1 MSNPAEVRPYEPLDV
16 GAWRPLRRPVF
27 RALWIA
33 TIASAVGTW
42 MQDVGASWLMTSLA
56 PTPLLVSLVQAA
68 SNLPFFVLALPAGA
82 LADVVDRRR
91 LLMVSQAWML
101 LSAAALGVLT
111 LSGAVTPVGLLIL
124 TFCLG
129 IGSALNAPAWQAIT
143 PELVPREELPEAI
156 SLNGMA
162 MNVAR
167 AAGPAIG
174 GSVVGMFGPGTTFL
188 LNAASFLGVI
198 AVLAG
203 WERPRHESRLP
214 PEDLF
219 GAIRAGIRY
228 VRHSTE
234 LKTVLVRA
242 LSFILFG
249 SAPWALLPLF
259 ARRTLGLGPSGYGAL
274 LGFFGVGAVAGAFCL
289 PRLRR
294 ATSAERV
301 TTGAVLAFAAISLVL
316 GLTRNVKLVGLALGI
331 GGAAWLILL
340 ASLNL
345 AAQSAV
351 PSWVRARAMA
361 VHLLVIFGGMA
372 IGSAIFG
379 TIATF
384 IDIPAAFQ
392 LAALGLV
399 LGRIVTL
406 RFPLPEG
413 PPLDL
418 TPDPR
423 WNAPA
428 VAGEPAPD
436 RGPVLVTLEYV
447 IDPERAADF
456 ARTMRELSRIRL
468 RDGALRW
475 GLFVDAAKSNHYL
488 ESFVVESWIE
498 HLRQHERIT
507 AADREV
513 QARAVAYHV
522 GATPP
527 RVTHYIHERMQ

>member
-203 WERPRHESRLP
+203 CKRLQHESRLP
-214 PEDLF
+214 AEDLF

-301 TTGAVLAFAAISLVL
+301 TTGAVLGFAAISLVL

-351 PSWVRARAMA
+351 PSWVRARAM
-361 VHLLVIFGGMA
+361 
-372 IGSAIFG
+372 
-379 TIATF
+379 
-384 IDIPAAFQ
+384 
-392 LAALGLV
+392 
-399 LGRIVTL
+399 
-406 RFPLPEG
+406 
-413 PPLDL
+413 
-418 TPDPR
+418 
-423 WNAPA
+423 
-428 VAGEPAPD
+428 
-436 RGPVLVTLEYV
+436 
-447 IDPERAADF
+447 
-456 ARTMRELSRIRL
+456 
-468 RDGALRW
+468 
-475 GLFVDAAKSNHYL
+475 
-488 ESFVVESWIE
+488 
-498 HLRQHERIT
+498 
-507 AADREV
+507 
-513 QARAVAYHV
+513 
-522 GATPP
+522 
-527 RVTHYIHERMQ
+527 